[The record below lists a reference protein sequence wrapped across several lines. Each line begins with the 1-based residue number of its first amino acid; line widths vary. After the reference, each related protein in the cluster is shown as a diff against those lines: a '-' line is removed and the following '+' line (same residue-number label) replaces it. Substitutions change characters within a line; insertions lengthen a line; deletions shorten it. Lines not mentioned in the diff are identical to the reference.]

1 MSIEIGST
9 RLLNFHAE
17 VTSEKRII
25 ANQKNADSPRAKKT
39 LPSQNLM

>member
-17 VTSEKRII
+17 VTSKKRII
-25 ANQKNADSPRAKKT
+25 ANEKNADSPRAKKT
-39 LPSQNLM
+39 HFLAKI